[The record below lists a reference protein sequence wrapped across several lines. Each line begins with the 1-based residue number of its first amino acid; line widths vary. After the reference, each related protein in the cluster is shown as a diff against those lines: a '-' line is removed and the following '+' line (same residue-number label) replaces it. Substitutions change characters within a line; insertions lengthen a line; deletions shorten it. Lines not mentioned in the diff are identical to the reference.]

1 MQRKNFLLILAVV
14 LFPLAGAFSQTASM
28 NIVSSE
34 NPEPELLDINGETWT
49 FYLDKESRI
58 YYIDFETIS
67 VNLSDI
73 QVKNEAGDVVL
84 EDKLW
89 NLPVNSIYEL
99 DMNKWLPGK
108 YRVELRT
115 YTGIIKKDLNIAD

>member
-1 MQRKNFLLILAVV
+1 MQRKNFLLVLAVI

-28 NIVSSE
+28 NITSLE
-34 NPEPELLDINGETWT
+34 NQEPELLDINGENWT
-49 FYLDKESRI
+49 FYLDKESKV

-73 QVKNEAGDVVL
+73 QVKNEEGIVVL
-84 EDKLW
+84 QDKLW
-89 NLPVNSIYEL
+89 DLPVNTIYEL
-99 DMNKWLPGK
+99 DMSKWLPGK

-115 YTGIIKKDLNIAD
+115 YTSVIAKDLNLAE